1 VRILYVIFAVCL
13 PLKALTIKIDYRFDS
28 KGFFNDPQAK
38 TALEA
43 AAARWS
49 RVIDQSLLPVNLK
62 DEEQKD
68 CRFKLI
74 HPSTGEIYE
83 VSAAASEAT
92 DFLLRYGQPPADE
105 YLGGYTLEED
115 EWVLFVG
122 ARPLTSAARAGPLA
136 SGINTV
142 ETFDDPKSFLNRGF
156 NVGRGSLTV
165 LGGSI
170 SFCIGDSWNFDLSNP
185 GGLDF
190 YSIALHEIGHCLGFS
205 ANLSDEW
212 KGLVKSARYIG
223 PKALAAYEAD
233 TGEAVT
239 FLELVSSSN
248 NHWRNNI
255 YQSKIFPLGSPD
267 YRGTVGRGYL
277 QDLLMDPSLG
287 FALGLRSEISNVDV
301 AAIQDIGWSVI
312 TKDPPPLVVLLGVS
326 RKDDGSLV
334 LEIPSEE
341 AAIYTIQTSTD
352 GTNWQDVIP
361 SITGTGKDLSWK
373 DGEEGFYDPNAPAAE
388 LSAKFYRVCKK

>member
-156 NVGRGSLTV
+156 NVGRGSLTE
-165 LGGSI
+165 LGG
-170 SFCIGDSWNFDLSNP
+170 GNFL
-185 GGLDF
+185 L
-190 YSIALHEIGHCLGFS
+190 
-205 ANLSDEW
+205 
-212 KGLVKSARYIG
+212 
-223 PKALAAYEAD
+223 
-233 TGEAVT
+233 
-239 FLELVSSSN
+239 
-248 NHWRNNI
+248 
-255 YQSKIFPLGSPD
+255 
-267 YRGTVGRGYL
+267 YR
-277 QDLLMDPSLG
+277 
-287 FALGLRSEISNVDV
+287 
-301 AAIQDIGWSVI
+301 
-312 TKDPPPLVVLLGVS
+312 
-326 RKDDGSLV
+326 
-334 LEIPSEE
+334 
-341 AAIYTIQTSTD
+341 
-352 GTNWQDVIP
+352 
-361 SITGTGKDLSWK
+361 
-373 DGEEGFYDPNAPAAE
+373 
-388 LSAKFYRVCKK
+388 